1 MYSEEPAAPPTLR
14 LNTLILMVGGANVQI
29 HVSTPVFSEMRIS
42 RYLHRLQVSGL
53 FVILKVK
60 NTV

>member
-1 MYSEEPAAPPTLR
+1 MYSEEPAAPPALL

-42 RYLHRLQVSGL
+42 
-53 FVILKVK
+53 
-60 NTV
+60 